1 MAGKK
6 KQVVALIDPELL
18 TALDTLRIITRES
31 RARVLEKVLDKAL
44 WEETERH
51 VGGEERVAALAERAG
66 LSVEQYVEAYAAAF
80 SSGAYGPG
88 LDALEAD
95 DRMVTGKRAKP
106 APISA

>member
-31 RARVLEKVLDKAL
+31 RARVLEDVIRPAVNSALGRRNKAV
-44 WEETERH
+44 T
-51 VGGEERVAALAERAG
+51 RVEILAEKAG
-66 LSVEQYVEAYAAAF
+66 VELEQYVKAYAKAL

-88 LDALEAD
+88 LEALEAD
-95 DRMVTGKRAKP
+95 DSRVRAYLVR
-106 APISA
+106 AEDAA